1 MMDHDP
7 GLTSAT
13 DFQDRLDAFV
23 AGLTHDACGNPRH
36 GDEQAALIDAARSL
50 LDRLASGEPALPPE
64 QAAPSD
70 AAGSLAGGQVLANT
84 YTVLELIGRGGVSD
98 VFRVRHRELRSER
111 AIKILGLEHAH
122 DPLLKE
128 MMVDEARALLNLAC
142 PGVVRGHELMRHG
155 DGRLLIVMNFVR
167 GLTLA
172 ERIAA
177 GRLPLDEIFALA
189 RRLATTLA
197 AVHAAGYVH
206 QDISPENIVL
216 PDGNARAAVLI
227 DFGIAI
233 DLRRPAVRRRPLDF
247 AGKLSFASP
256 EQLLGAATTEAS
268 DLYSL
273 GLVIAAAAR
282 GCKLDIGRDDMSARA
297 ARTIVPPLSD
307 VPAELGPT
315 LQKLLQPDPR
325 ARPTARWLAAQLA
338 AQAADDPVTAK
349 PAQDANASRYRF
361 FRRSLSFSRVTS
373 SPPFCSAHGFSF
385 PPVDGA
391 ESG

>member
-7 GLTSAT
+7 GRASAT

-64 QAAPSD
+64 SVAPPD
-70 AAGSLAGGQVLANT
+70 AAGSLAAGQVLANT

-111 AIKILGLEHAH
+111 AIKILRLEHAH

-128 MMVDEARALLNLAC
+128 MMVDEARALLDLAC

-155 DGRLLIVMNFVR
+155 DGRLFIVMNFVR
-167 GLTLA
+167 GPTLA

-177 GRLPLDEIFALA
+177 GPLPLDEIFALA
-189 RRLATTLA
+189 RRLAATLA
-197 AVHAAGYVH
+197 AIHAAGYVH
-206 QDISPENIVL
+206 QDISPENMVL
-216 PDGNARAAVLI
+216 PDGDARAAVLI

-233 DLRRPAVRRRPLDF
+233 DLRRPAARRPLDF

-256 EQLLGAATTEAS
+256 EQLLGAATTEAN

-273 GLVIAAAAR
+273 GLVIAAAIC

-297 ARTIVPPLSD
+297 ARTIVPPLAD
-307 VPAELGPT
+307 VPAELVPI

-338 AQAADDPVTAK
+338 AQAAADPVTAK
-349 PAQDANASRYRF
+349 PAQDARASRYRF
-361 FRRSLSFSRVTS
+361 FRRSLSS
-373 SPPFCSAHGFSF
+373 
-385 PPVDGA
+385 
-391 ESG
+391 